1 MKLYS
6 QCIGK
11 EITESSSGKV
21 LNTIS
26 DLVFDTDRAVL
37 KAIITRADK
46 ILYFSDVSEW
56 KIRVYIK
63 DEILFQDI
71 NECKDILNI
80 LEKKTA
86 IIGAR
91 VENDDGVFL
100 GYCEDFIF
108 NEKIGSLAQI
118 LARSYFLNIIPIKK
132 LLISATDIL
141 EITKERILV
150 KSTKIKNAVPDA

>member
-11 EITESSSGKV
+11 EIRESSTGKV
-21 LNTIS
+21 LSTIS
-26 DLVFDTDRAVL
+26 DLIFDTDRAIL
-37 KAIITRADK
+37 KAVITREDK
-46 ILYFSDVSEW
+46 VLYFSDVSEW

-63 DEILFQDI
+63 DEIFFQNI
-71 NECKDILNI
+71 NSCKDISNI

-100 GYCEDFIF
+100 GYSEDFSF
-108 NEKIGSLAQI
+108 NEKTGSLIQI
-118 LARSYFLNIIPIKK
+118 VVRSYFLNIIPTKK

-141 EITKERILV
+141 EITEERILV
-150 KSTKIKNAVPDA
+150 KSTKVKNAVPDI